1 MQQDKVD
8 TQERHL
14 RYLRSLPFVKEV
26 QVDTKSR
33 RGEGTDAILRIRS
46 PKGLH
51 LVDLV
56 VKSAQVSYAVVD
68 ATINRHA
75 RAERAKMPKGF
86 LLFAPHIGRPLGEYL
101 VRHGVNYIDEAGNCH
116 LALDDAFLAHIE
128 GRTAVRRAGT
138 GRGLG
143 VPGHLVLFALLAEPD
158 LVNSPMRALAEQAG
172 VSKTAVENL
181 LARLQH
187 EGVLVRGREHRHLQN
202 TKALLDRWL
211 AGYSTLVRPRLLIG
225 RYRTEISEPSQ
236 LERRIEEALAKRE
249 DWAWGGGAAAT
260 RLIHHYRG
268 STTVLHLVTLP
279 PRLSQAIRALPS
291 TSGELTILR
300 IPGRVAFNGRAP
312 RTVHPLLVYTE
323 LLSEGTERA
332 REAAEML
339 RERFLAWL

>member
-1 MQQDKVD
+1 
-8 TQERHL
+8 
-14 RYLRSLPFVKEV
+14 
-26 QVDTKSR
+26 
-33 RGEGTDAILRIRS
+33 
-46 PKGLH
+46 
-51 LVDLV
+51 
-56 VKSAQVSYAVVD
+56 
-68 ATINRHA
+68 
-75 RAERAKMPKGF
+75 
-86 LLFAPHIGRPLGEYL
+86 
-101 VRHGVNYIDEAGNCH
+101 
-116 LALDDAFLAHIE
+116 
-128 GRTAVRRAGT
+128 
-138 GRGLG
+138 
-143 VPGHLVLFALLAEPD
+143 
-158 LVNSPMRALAEQAG
+158 